1 MLRIVIKASEV
12 HARTVNSKG
21 REITFR
27 DQDCWLHTPEGEV
40 RKIRVP
46 LNRDQS
52 AYAPGNYTLSDDSFR
67 VNDYGD
73 LAIGRLVL
81 MPIAQGTTAG
91 KAA

>member
-1 MLRIVIKASEV
+1 MLRIVIKSAEV
-12 HARTVNSKG
+12 HSRKVTSKG

-27 DQDCWLHTPEGEV
+27 DQDGFLHHGEEV

-52 AYAPGNYTLSDDSFR
+52 PYAPGNYTLSDDSFR

-73 LAIGRLVL
+73 LTVGRLVL
-81 MPIAQGTTAG
+81 TPIAQGTTR
-91 KAA
+91 AA